1 MKAIKWVGLAALAAM
16 AGAAHA
22 DEGNWMVRARAL
34 YMNVDNDNKGGLNLA
49 AQVEAENKTFPEVDI
64 SYFFT
69 PNIAAELILT
79 YPQKHDVTLG
89 GTDIGSVKH
98 LPPTLTLQYHF
109 NPTGTIRPYAGLG
122 LNYTRFS
129 SVKLDAGSVLGGSVP
144 LKIDQSS
151 FGWAA
156 QIGADFQI
164 APQWFFNVDLKYV
177 AIDTDIRVKASG
189 AKVTQL
195 NIDPLLFSVGVG
207 YRF

>member
-1 MKAIKWVGLAALAAM
+1 
-16 AGAAHA
+16 
-22 DEGNWMVRARAL
+22 
-34 YMNVDNDNKGGLNLA
+34 
-49 AQVEAENKTFPEVDI
+49 
-64 SYFFT
+64 
-69 PNIAAELILT
+69 
-79 YPQKHDVTLG
+79 
-89 GTDIGSVKH
+89 
-98 LPPTLTLQYHF
+98 
-109 NPTGTIRPYAGLG
+109 
-122 LNYTRFS
+122 
-129 SVKLDAGSVLGGSVP
+129 VLGGSVP